1 MVVVA
6 VGDVEVC
13 LDVVGLALVGRA
25 CVECEASL
33 IFFIEV
39 LGISIFTIGSV
50 VVSGANVVEGISV
63 VVVVVDDVVVVGFVV
78 VFGRSLL

>member
-1 MVVVA
+1 M

-13 LDVVGLALVGRA
+13 LDVVGLAFVGRA

-39 LGISIFTIGSV
+39 LGILIFTIDSV
-50 VVSGANVVEGISV
+50 VVSGTNVVEGISV
-63 VVVVVDDVVVVGFVV
+63 VVVVDDDVVVGFVV